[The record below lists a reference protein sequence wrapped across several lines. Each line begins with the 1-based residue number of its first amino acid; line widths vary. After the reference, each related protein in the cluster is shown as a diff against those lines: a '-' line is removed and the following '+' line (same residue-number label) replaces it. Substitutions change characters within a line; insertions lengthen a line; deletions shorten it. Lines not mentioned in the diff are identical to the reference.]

1 MESWCADLDDMATNL
16 TLVLTWQANVTLR
29 GVGPTKEDNIM
40 LIREASLLIN
50 QVLNP
55 HLDTDVAN

>member
-50 QVLNP
+50 QVLNS

>member
-1 MESWCADLDDMATNL
+1 VASWCADLDDVATNL
-16 TLVLTWQANVTLR
+16 TLVLMWQANVTLR
-29 GVGPTKEDNIM
+29 GVGPAKEDNIM

>member
-55 HLDTDVAN
+55 HLDIDVAN